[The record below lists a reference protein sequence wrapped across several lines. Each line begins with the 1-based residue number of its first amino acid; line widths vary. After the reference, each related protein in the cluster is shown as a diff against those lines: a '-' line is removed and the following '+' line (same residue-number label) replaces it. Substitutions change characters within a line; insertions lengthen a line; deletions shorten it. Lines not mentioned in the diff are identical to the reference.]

1 MPGNGLCCD
10 ASRHPGP
17 LRLLRSREPRY
28 EPDGKLLFKQVLL
41 VQDGSCARRLLSH
54 EPRPRWSSSHVTWEV
69 GAGRSLGEGN
79 LRSWRTEKNDTAQ
92 RRRDNLR
99 KSPALGATFPSRVTL
114 VSTISETGLARL
126 GRGGCWE
133 N

>member
-1 MPGNGLCCD
+1 M
-10 ASRHPGP
+10 
-17 LRLLRSREPRY
+17 
-28 EPDGKLLFKQVLL
+28 
-41 VQDGSCARRLLSH
+41 
-54 EPRPRWSSSHVTWEV
+54 TWEV

-114 VSTISETGLARL
+114 VSTVSEIGLARL
-126 GRGGCWE
+126 GQAWPGLAVEDAGKTDVAVVRISLLVLTPVRLPFYHFIDLKNDGRPVFFLHTTALLIGMHQHWE
-133 N
+133 K